1 MANEFKHKDP
11 GVSLTQAEFIA
22 SDGTGHVFDSQ
33 AAGDILYASSTTA
46 LARLGVASNG
56 NVLELSSG
64 VPAWTASPTIGSTS
78 WANANHAH
86 AASNSGGS
94 AVGTTVTVTDNESTD
109 ESNLV
114 AFVADAGSSTGNHG
128 LEMDGDLTYNPST
141 GRLTATQLAG
151 TLQTASQTN
160 ITAVGTIATGVWEGT
175 TVAVAQGG
183 TGATTLNNLITL
195 GTHTTGNYAA
205 TVANATNGGTTIA
218 NSGSE
223 SAAITVAV
231 NLNDLSAAA
240 VNVANDSIAIIDA
253 DGSNASTKESIAD
266 FVSAIAGANLTAT
279 SGVLAAAGG
288 GTTTLPAAMAEM
300 IDDGTFQVLYAL
312 PGYNGEATLNSTNDP
327 TLVGGSFRHT
337 TGTSSTSITASTVV
351 RGGWHIET
359 GSANGV
365 GIFFGTHI
373 TAAETSGGNLS
384 AADDWTLLCQA
395 YLTAAAATNFM
406 YGLADGVAPLG
417 TGNNG
422 IGWRMVGTGNLIG
435 YVDNAGTETTVDSSV
450 APTGEI
456 HNLKIVIS
464 GGGTTVK
471 FFRNGSQVGSDV
483 TTNIPSSTS
492 MMFMGGGGR
501 TSNTDGQDLEISTLM
516 AYREV

>member
-288 GTTTLPAAMAEM
+288 KNIGFILAM
-300 IDDGTFQVLYAL
+300 
-312 PGYNGEATLNSTNDP
+312 S
-327 TLVGGSFRHT
+327 
-337 TGTSSTSITASTVV
+337 
-351 RGGWHIET
+351 
-359 GSANGV
+359 
-365 GIFFGTHI
+365 
-373 TAAETSGGNLS
+373 
-384 AADDWTLLCQA
+384 
-395 YLTAAAATNFM
+395 
-406 YGLADGVAPLG
+406 
-417 TGNNG
+417 
-422 IGWRMVGTGNLIG
+422 
-435 YVDNAGTETTVDSSV
+435 
-450 APTGEI
+450 
-456 HNLKIVIS
+456 
-464 GGGTTVK
+464 
-471 FFRNGSQVGSDV
+471 
-483 TTNIPSSTS
+483 
-492 MMFMGGGGR
+492 
-501 TSNTDGQDLEISTLM
+501 
-516 AYREV
+516 